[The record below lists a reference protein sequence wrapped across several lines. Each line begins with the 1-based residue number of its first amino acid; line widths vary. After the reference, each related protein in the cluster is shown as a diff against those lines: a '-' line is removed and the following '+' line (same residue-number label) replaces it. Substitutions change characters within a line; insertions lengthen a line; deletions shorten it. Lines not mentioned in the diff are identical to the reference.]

1 MKKLTPTEVFR
12 GSVARMVRHVLLLKP
27 KAETTAEGI
36 EACRK
41 AIVGLVGKV
50 PGLLDCHWG
59 ENFAP
64 VERRDGLTH
73 GFSMDFADRAALEAY
88 GPHPEHLP
96 AAKLVRGAFER
107 IVVLD
112 FEL

>member
-1 MKKLTPTEVFR
+1 
-12 GSVARMVRHVLLLKP
+12 MVRHVLLLEP
-27 KAETTAEGI
+27 RQDATAEAI
-36 EACRK
+36 EGCRQ
-41 AIVGLVGKV
+41 ALLGLVGRV
-50 PGLLDCHWG
+50 PGLLNCHWG

-64 VERRDGLTH
+64 VERREGLSH
-73 GFSMDFADRAALEAY
+73 GFSMDFADRASLEAY

-96 AAKLVRGAFER
+96 VAKQVRATFER

>member
-1 MKKLTPTEVFR
+1 
-12 GSVARMVRHVLLLKP
+12 
-27 KAETTAEGI
+27 I
-36 EACRK
+36 
-41 AIVGLVGKV
+41 

-64 VERRDGLTH
+64 KERAEGLTH
-73 GFSMDFADRAALEAY
+73 GFSMDFADRASLEGY
-88 GPHPEHLP
+88 GPHPAHQP

-112 FEL
+112 FELTAR